1 MEEKE
6 KQNGLY
12 AAVRGKSEEADIG
25 SLLATQDQGGV
36 QAWAVA

>member
-1 MEEKE
+1 MGEK
-6 KQNGLY
+6 KRQNGLY
-12 AAVRGKSEEADIG
+12 AVVRGRSEEADFG